1 MTPRDPR
8 WLHRFDVAY
17 DRALRLY
24 PRGFRAQ
31 WGDAMRQAFRDRC
44 REAARGERSPLAL
57 LAESCADLARS
68 LAAEHS
74 NSMEEAPM
82 KACAIALA
90 AVLCAAHLA
99 QLVLLDADI
108 RFVLA
113 SLAMLGPTLLF
124 LLTMARPAW
133 PLRLAALVFN
143 GLMPALFAA
152 TLLQGKLPPKGPATF
167 VLALEILEQV
177 ENPGRFLKNLRGYGL
192 PVLLSYH
199 ATDDTAD
206 IDRAALGWRSH
217 LSRSQLQR
225 GLATV
230 GFRVTASW
238 AFDGRQSLLKL
249 RPVPVPARKASAATE
264 DAA

>member
-8 WLHRFDVAY
+8 WLHRFDAAY
-17 DRALRLY
+17 GRALRLY

-99 QLVLLDADI
+99 QLILLDADV

-152 TLLQGKLPPKGPATF
+152 TLLQGKLPPLSLMREHPFPA
-167 VLALEILEQV
+167 VLIAGLFLVSPAL
-177 ENPGRFLKNLRGYGL
+177 NLMVMLRAPRGAKPL
-192 PVLLSYH
+192 
-199 ATDDTAD
+199 
-206 IDRAALGWRSH
+206 AA
-217 LSRSQLQR
+217 
-225 GLATV
+225 
-230 GFRVTASW
+230 
-238 AFDGRQSLLKL
+238 
-249 RPVPVPARKASAATE
+249 
-264 DAA
+264 